1 MTVNTVYASLAEF
14 RALPDITS
22 DDPIDDA
29 FIEDLLDRA
38 SRDID
43 GYCQTWFYAATQ
55 TLTFDLPSKR
65 RLYLDHPL
73 LTVDILTNGDGNVIP
88 ASEFYLWPYNTPS
101 HSYLELYPISIYYW
115 LPSLTK
121 LDRGVVSIAGTWG
134 QVDRSDTDPN
144 SLPIIQATKS
154 ACLEI
159 ALSAYKQRYGVGVEG
174 IAKVTGAGVVITP
187 QGIPAKAR
195 RLLEPLRSYL

>member
-1 MTVNTVYASLAEF
+1 MQQGLNIAYVEQDQATGQYHFT
-14 RALPDITS
+14 PDKAQEPS
-22 DDPIDDA
+22 
-29 FIEDLLDRA
+29 
-38 SRDID
+38 
-43 GYCQTWFYAATQ
+43 ATG
-55 TLTFDLPSKR
+55 
-65 RLYLDHPL
+65 
-73 LTVDILTNGDGNVIP
+73 ILST
-88 ASEFYLWPYNTPS
+88 
-101 HSYLELYPISIYYW
+101 
-115 LPSLTK
+115 
-121 LDRGVVSIAGTWG
+121 VVSIAGTWG